1 MESGKRGYEA
11 FWKEAVRDISEDL
24 SEQEFSTWFRGIE
37 FGGGGD
43 SQVLISV
50 PSSFIKDQI
59 TQRYLT
65 RLEEKLEELSGQKLS
80 IKLSVQKR
88 ASARGS
94 HEESGRGQKAE
105 EVSTRKRQH
114 PNLNKEYTFERFI
127 IGESN
132 SFAANASLAISK
144 NPGTG

>member
-80 IKLSVQKR
+80 IKLSVQKGPR
-88 ASARGS
+88 HGALMRSRGAGRRRKKSQPASDN
-94 HEESGRGQKAE
+94 
-105 EVSTRKRQH
+105 T
-114 PNLNKEYTFERFI
+114 PT
-127 IGESN
+127 
-132 SFAANASLAISK
+132 
-144 NPGTG
+144 